1 MCLGSQ
7 AQFCSIFHCTVF
19 LWILE
24 LQMHDPIMNASYAY
38 VKSAFLS
45 YSLISHGILSHP
57 HVSIYLGFNSL
68 WRFHKLLWYGHKKL
82 QWITVE
88 RLIAPWLLCE
98 SGVHVET
105 KGCSVG
111 ELIFVHSR
119 DINHVILIAQRL
131 RLMAQHRT
139 VVIKVLYLNGD
150 GSCCSF
156 RRGIWNRN
164 YKQIKLDILKLFCF

>member
-1 MCLGSQ
+1 MDPWASNTGLNRCMTQSWMPVMLMSSLH
-7 AQFCSIFHCTVF
+7 FSV
-19 LWILE
+19 ILE
-24 LQMHDPIMNASYAY
+24 YLMAMTYYHIP
-38 VKSAFLS
+38 
-45 YSLISHGILSHP
+45 
-57 HVSIYLGFNSL
+57 IYLGFNSL

-164 YKQIKLDILKLFCF
+164 YKQIKLDILKLLCF